1 MIWSQ
6 ELEDVGKVAF
16 AYVLALPVG
25 WYREKE
31 AHSVGVRTMPIV
43 AVASC
48 AFILLVGG
56 WGRPSMD
63 AQSRVLQGIAAGIG
77 FVGGGAILKSENRVH
92 GTATAATIWNIAAM
106 GAAVALDHYLVA
118 VFLALLNFLTLFL
131 LLRVKQSIDEEEK
144 DQPASPTKRGPDD

>member
-16 AYVLALPVG
+16 AYLLALPVG

-56 WGRPSMD
+56 WGRASMD

-106 GAAVALDHYLVA
+106 GAAVALEHYLVA
-118 VFLALLNFLTLFL
+118 VFLALLNFVTLFL
-131 LLRVKQSIDEEEK
+131 LLRVKQSIDQDEK
-144 DQPASPTKRGPDD
+144 DPPASPAKRGPDG